1 MSKPKDGYL
10 SIDDIL
16 TKASTNTK
24 TFIAK
29 LEEEEA
35 NERIET
41 VDSIQNRILADKNS
55 TERNKHKFISEI
67 KSGLGKEILTTNG
80 VKIKKR
86 TLGYRLKK
94 FFIKLYSRF

>member
-1 MSKPKDGYL
+1 MSKQKDGYL
-10 SIDDIL
+10 TIDDIL
-16 TKASTNTK
+16 VKAKNSTK
-24 TFIAK
+24 TFIAN
-29 LEEEEA
+29 LEDEES

-41 VDSIQNRILADKNS
+41 VDSIQNRMLADKKN
-55 TERNKHKFISEI
+55 TDRKKHKFISEI